1 MFGGIVEKLACFS
14 ALLSVC
20 FLTEVGGKEGR
31 NSERKFGRIRRK
43 SDSEDMVIF
52 EGEIGDKWNLNGMF
66 NTPYFDQEMKT
77 NFTVQVGHSVKLP
90 CIVRQIGSKTVS
102 WIRKSDSAIL
112 SVDDM
117 LVTYTDR
124 ISIQKTEYLAEWGL
138 SIKNATPSDSGEY
151 ECQVSSEPKLSKSVN
166 LLVQVPVLWI
176 EGSPSILAS
185 AGSNISLKCSAQ
197 GNFEGPNVGQIVW
210 QHEAADGSLRTL
222 TERRGRVV
230 RTGPGSWLLLK
241 VGLSS
246 AGNYSC
252 STHQSNTATVTIIV
266 VQGELA
272 PEAMLE
278 EEVQGYTS
286 TAVSSSSVNQSF
298 IMLILLF
305 LAFWISQLLTK
316 YPWSNY
322 RPKNWPPVPH
332 FAQTS

>member
-1 MFGGIVEKLACFS
+1 MTMIMMISMMTLAI
-14 ALLSVC
+14 
-20 FLTEVGGKEGR
+20 FL
-31 NSERKFGRIRRK
+31 
-43 SDSEDMVIF
+43 
-52 EGEIGDKWNLNGMF
+52 
-66 NTPYFDQEMKT
+66 
-77 NFTVQVGHSVKLP
+77 
-90 CIVRQIGSKTVS
+90 
-102 WIRKSDSAIL
+102 IL
-112 SVDDM
+112 II
-117 LVTYTDR
+117 T
-124 ISIQKTEYLAEWGL
+124 
-138 SIKNATPSDSGEY
+138 
-151 ECQVSSEPKLSKSVN
+151 
-166 LLVQVPVLWI
+166 QVPVLWI

-197 GNFEGPNVGQIVW
+197 GNFEGPSVGQIVW

-286 TAVSSSSVNQSF
+286 VAALSSGDHSH
-298 IMLILLF
+298 LL
-305 LAFWISQLLTK
+305 LL
-316 YPWSNY
+316 
-322 RPKNWPPVPH
+322 
-332 FAQTS
+332 

>member
-1 MFGGIVEKLACFS
+1 MGPGQKAKKLPCF
-14 ALLSVC
+14 ALLLATC
-20 FLTEVGGKEGR
+20 FLSEVGGKERR
-31 NSERKFGRIRRK
+31 NSEGKLGRIRRK
-43 SDSEDMVIF
+43 GDSEDLVIF
-52 EGEIGDKWNLNGMF
+52 EGELGDKWALNGMF
-66 NTPYFDQEMKT
+66 NTPYFDQEMRT

-124 ISIQKTEYLAEWGL
+124 ISIQKIEYLAEWGL
-138 SIKNATPSDSGEY
+138 TIRNATPSDSGEY
-151 ECQVSSEPKLSKSVN
+151 ECQVSSEPKLSKSVS

-185 AGSNISLKCSAQ
+185 AGSNISLKCSAKS
-197 GNFEGPNVGQIVW
+197 NFEGPSAGPIVW

-222 TERRGRVV
+222 TEQRGRVV

-286 TAVSSSSVNQSF
+286 VAALSSRDHSH
-298 IMLILLF
+298 LLLLGA
-305 LAFWISQLLTK
+305 LASCWLRANFWSQGSK
-316 YPWSNY
+316 FW
-322 RPKNWPPVPH
+322 PK
-332 FAQTS
+332 FAKTS